1 MGSGIRVCG
10 LASAMHA
17 CLMQCGLYLTRH
29 WHQYQYCTVNHSA
42 LVLSQ
47 ATSTVLEARFVC
59 QLLWVQRVQGLAC
72 EMHAFLSQWGLDLNR
87 NIGINVTLAPW
98 FTLPWISH
106 KQRRN
111 FLKHAV
117 CRMPLVYGLGLGF
130 SAWIACFLMQCG
142 LNLTRDWHQLRILHR
157 YSLCRGSLKSNTD
170 GSCSTLC
177 LSDAMGIEGSGFS
190 AWNACF
196 SYATWF
202 NSDSQYWHRCRHC
215 TVIHSALVFSQAT
228 STVLEPLCVC
238 RMLLV
243 YGFRV

>member
-47 ATSTVLEARFVC
+47 GTSTVLEARFVC

-72 EMHAFLSQWGLDLNR
+72 EMHAFLSQWGVDLNR
-87 NIGINVTLAPW
+87 NIGINVNLAPW

-117 CRMPLVYGLGLGF
+117 CRMPLVCGLGLGF
-130 SAWIACFLMQCG
+130 SAWNACFLMQCG
-142 LNLTRDWHQLRILHR
+142 LNLTRDWHQCE
-157 YSLCRGSLKSNTD
+157 Y
-170 GSCSTLC
+170 
-177 LSDAMGIEGSGFS
+177 
-190 AWNACF
+190 
-196 SYATWF
+196 
-202 NSDSQYWHRCRHC
+202 C
-215 TVIHSALVFSQAT
+215 TVIHCAVDLSKAT
-228 STVLEPLCVC
+228 PTVLAALSVC
-238 RMLLV
+238 PML
-243 YGFRV
+243 

>member
-17 CLMQCGLYLTRH
+17 FLMQCGLNLTRH
-29 WHQYQYCTVNHSA
+29 WHQCQYCTVIHSA

-72 EMHAFLSQWGLDLNR
+72 EMHAFLSQCGLDLNR
-87 NIGINVTLAPW
+87 NIGIIVNLAPW

-106 KQRRN
+106 KQRRY

-117 CRMPLVYGLGLGF
+117 CRMPWVTGLGLGF
-130 SAWIACFLMQCG
+130 SAWNAMRFESDSR
-142 LNLTRDWHQLRILHR
+142 LTSMRILHR
-157 YSLCRGSLKSNTD
+157 DSLCRGFLKSNTD
-170 GSCSTLC
+170 GSWSTLC
-177 LSDAMGIEGSGFS
+177 LSGAMDIEGSGFS

-196 SYATWF
+196 FYAKWF
-202 NSDSQYWHRCRHC
+202 NSDSQYWHQCRHC
-215 TVIHSALVFSQAT
+215 TVIHSAFVFSQVKL
-228 STVLEPLCVC
+228 TVLEPLSVC
-238 RMLLV
+238 RMLRV
-243 YGFRV
+243 YGLRV